1 MSNGKVL
8 TVNITKHIHQGAWTG
23 SVGKTGI
30 DKQPVSGPVLFADN
44 AVAGDAV
51 LDRKVHGGYH
61 AAVYAYA
68 REDAKWWEQELALT
82 VTNGKFG
89 ENLTTEG
96 IDVSGAIVGER
107 WKIGDVI
114 LEISQPRIPCRV
126 FAGFW
131 ERPELIKEFMAAK
144 RSGSYLRIIKE
155 GEISAENAIEIIE
168 SPSHGITIRDLFAA
182 KGGERSK
189 LDSIAALT
197 NLSPP
202 WREWID
208 KVTS

>member
-1 MSNGKVL
+1 MGNGKVL
-8 TVNITKHIHQGAWTG
+8 TVNVTKYVHEGPWAG

-30 DKQPVSGPVLFADN
+30 DKRPVAGPVLFAGN
-44 AVAGDAV
+44 SVAGDAV
-51 LDRKVHGGYH
+51 LDSKRHGGYD

-68 REDAKWWEQELALT
+68 REDAKWLEQELRLT
-82 VTNGKFG
+82 LTNGKFG
-89 ENLTTEG
+89 ENLSTEG
-96 IDVSGAIVGER
+96 IDVSGAIVGEH
-107 WKIGDVI
+107 WKIGEVI
-114 LEISQPRIPCRV
+114 LEVSQPRIPCRV

-155 GEISAENAIEIIE
+155 GEISAGDAIEIFDL
-168 SPSHGITIRDLFAA
+168 PSHGITIRDLFEA

-189 LDSIAALT
+189 LDEIAALT

-208 KVTS
+208 EQI